1 MIRSFRS
8 RLTGVFGYPVDENP
22 SIVMHEAAF
31 ADAGIDWRYLTLLVK
46 PEDLPAAV
54 EGMRAM
60 NFDGVNLT
68 IPHKTAII
76 PLLDDITDSA
86 RLIGAVNTVFR
97 ENSKLIGTN
106 TDGKGFVEGLDQRG
120 IKLKNQH
127 LVILGAGGAARAIAV
142 ESALAGCSS
151 ITIIN
156 RNKDRGESLRDL
168 INQKTEAQS
177 DYVEWVP
184 DVRIPA
190 CDILINATSVGLYPD
205 ESCPD
210 IRLDDIH
217 SGMIVQD
224 IIPNPAI
231 TPFLIEAEKRGATV
245 FDGLAMLV
253 YQGAIAF
260 EMWTGVEPSTEI
272 MKDALKEAFT

>member
-1 MIRSFRS
+1 MSRSFRS

-22 SIVMHEAAF
+22 SIVMEEAAF
-31 ADAGIDWRYLTLLVK
+31 AAAGIDWRYLTLLVK

-86 RLIGAVNTVFR
+86 RLIGAVNTVYR
-97 ENSKLIGTN
+97 EGDKLIGTN
-106 TDGKGFVEGLDQRG
+106 TDGKGFVEGLNQRG

-156 RNKDRGESLRDL
+156 RNRVRGESLRDL

-184 DVRIPA
+184 GVRIPA
-190 CDILINATSVGLYPD
+190 CDFLINATNVGLFPD

-210 IRLDDIH
+210 I
-217 SGMIVQD
+217 
-224 IIPNPAI
+224 
-231 TPFLIEAEKRGATV
+231 
-245 FDGLAMLV
+245 
-253 YQGAIAF
+253 
-260 EMWTGVEPSTEI
+260 
-272 MKDALKEAFT
+272 